1 MTDMDSIKHLADAIT
16 ALRRAY
22 DAATHETTCL
32 VATAENAVWRA
43 LRAIVDEHIPPEDE
57 VSQ

>member
-1 MTDMDSIKHLADAIT
+1 MDSIKHLTDAIT

-22 DAATHETTCL
+22 DASGGYGTGHL
-32 VATAENAVWRA
+32 VETAERDTWLA
-43 LRAIVDEHIPPEDE
+43 LRAIVDEHIDE

>member
-1 MTDMDSIKHLADAIT
+1 MDSIKHIADAIT

-22 DAATHETTCL
+22 EGSTHETTCL
-32 VATAENAVWRA
+32 VATAERDAWRA
-43 LRAIVDEHIPPEDE
+43 LRAIVDENIDE